1 MTAFHPLGHTHWF
14 RDRHEAKA
22 RPIRLN
28 FRNYVG
34 VIGKEMS
41 LSEGGGWEANKNLLL
56 AVILLQWKENT
67 ERDANSRKQGEIIT
81 NDWMQLIAFDLLHL
95 SSVQFSHSVMSDSLR
110 PHESQYARPP
120 CSSQTPG
127 VYSNSCALS
136 WRCHPAI
143 SSSVVPFFSCP
154 QSLPASVS
162 FPVSQLFA
170 WDAQTIGVSASASVL
185 PMNTHDLSPSGW
197 TGWIFLQSGTLKSCL
212 QHHSSKAAIFW
223 CSAFFTVQL
232 SHPYM
237 TTGKT
242 IALTRWTIVGKVMS
256 LCQHLCAF

>member
-34 VIGKEMS
+34 VIGKKMS
-41 LSEGGGWEANKNLLL
+41 LSEGGGWEANINLLQ

-110 PHESQYARPP
+110 PHESQHARPP
-120 CSSQTPG
+120 CPSPTPE
-127 VYSNSCALS
+127 VYSNSCPLS
-136 WRCHPAI
+136 RWWHPTI
-143 SSSVVPFFSCP
+143 SSPVVPFSSCP
-154 QSLPASVS
+154 QSLPASGS
-162 FPVSQLFA
+162 FPMSQLFA
-170 WDAQTIGVSASASVL
+170 WGGQSPGVSASASV
-185 PMNTHDLSPSGW
+185 PMTHH
-197 TGWIFLQSGTLKSCL
+197 T
-212 QHHSSKAAIFW
+212 HSSFCFPLNLDSTK
-223 CSAFFTVQL
+223 SRVSL
-232 SHPYM
+232 SKWLSSSSHRSSL
-237 TTGKT
+237 GK
-242 IALTRWTIVGKVMS
+242 
-256 LCQHLCAF
+256 